1 MVHITKIITVSKNK
15 KIFRQ
20 NRTNNEIYVN
30 IRGTKTAN
38 YNKKGGCILSFIH
51 TYIQVYSFCI
61 IFIPTKAEQ
70 LKI

>member
-38 YNKKGGCILSFIH
+38 YNEKGGYILSFIH

-61 IFIPTKAEQ
+61 IFIATKAEQ